1 MPTEYPRNPNPHERE
16 ESNDARTRAWT
27 VPAII
32 AAVILIAAT
41 LIFSSAGPDRTR
53 TTENL
58 NNPNASEQSAPKAT
72 QPPAAGIR

>member
-1 MPTEYPRNPNPHERE
+1 MPTEYPRNPNPHERD
-16 ESNDARTRAWT
+16 ESNDARTRVWT

-32 AAVILIAAT
+32 AAVILLAAT
-41 LIFSSAGPDRTR
+41 LIFSSAAPDRTR

-58 NNPNASEQSAPKAT
+58 TNPNASEQSAPKT